1 MSELVHMTNGPLI
14 PPQPWRP
21 AGAGAVV
28 TFEGV
33 VRPLEE
39 GRRLLALDYEQYPP
53 MTEAE
58 MIKLAQL
65 ISTEF
70 ELTALRCEHS
80 VGRVHV
86 GEVSF
91 RLQVAAPHR
100 PAALAATDAFVARMK
115 QVVPIWKNP
124 VFAEEA

>member
-1 MSELVHMTNGPLI
+1 MSDDVHMIVGPLP

-28 TFEGV
+28 TFEGA
-33 VRPLEE
+33 VRPVEE
-39 GRRLLALDYEQYPP
+39 GRRLLALDYEQYAP

-58 MIKLAQL
+58 MIKLAHL
-65 ISTEF
+65 IRGEF
-70 ELTALRCEHS
+70 KLTALRCEHS
-80 VGRVHV
+80 VGRVNV
-86 GEVSF
+86 NEVSF

-124 VFAEEA
+124 IFAEEA